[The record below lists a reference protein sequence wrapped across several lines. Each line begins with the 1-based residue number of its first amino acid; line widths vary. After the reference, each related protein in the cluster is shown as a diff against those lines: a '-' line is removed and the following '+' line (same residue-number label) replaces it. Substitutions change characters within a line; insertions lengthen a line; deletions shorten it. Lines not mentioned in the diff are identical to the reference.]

1 MAAPL
6 QRPSRTSS
14 TPPLSHQSNGS
25 TADFPTPNTNGLDV
39 PRELMHE
46 RANLQRLMHSKENDD
61 GSQTG
66 IQDTVLDLPPG
77 RVEGFLEH
85 LCDTNIFGKVNSI
98 ELKTLQ
104 LPVGHETVI
113 QETTLERSAAPDV
126 SRGTTATSAGPPPDH
141 SFHELQALSER
152 SSERA
157 TSRGSGQGP
166 AHPSVGNAS
175 HTGSA
180 RAPSRGSGQSSAH
193 SSAGNATH
201 TTTSASRSKKAMHQ
215 YDLSLAYYFLAAL
228 TLLMRVVAITMIA
241 SVSDIE
247 SNAQAIIILS
257 YSGTTITYLT
267 LGLRAYQEACKAKH
281 QEKRRLLWASI
292 VSAASV
298 VILLTVVWTFVF
310 KLKTEKGRLIT
321 IELAALNDV
330 AFIVATAYSYFADCQ
345 GDAF

>member
-66 IQDTVLDLPPG
+66 IQDTVLDLV
-77 RVEGFLEH
+77 R
-85 LCDTNIFGKVNSI
+85 
-98 ELKTLQ
+98 LQ
-104 LPVGHETVI
+104 AVVDY
-113 QETTLERSAAPDV
+113 LERQSQQGSGTMIRPH
-126 SRGTTATSAGPPPDH
+126 SRM
-141 SFHELQALSER
+141 R
-152 SSERA
+152 SSSSHHLPSPRA
-157 TSRGSGQGP
+157 ESRASSNTFVTQTSL
-166 AHPSVGNAS
+166 A
-175 HTGSA
+175 SA

-345 GDAF
+345 GDASEKRGRDASSSA